1 MEQEKKRRLFKRHG
15 QKHIAKPI
23 NRYIWTRISFSV
35 GAILVNLLL
44 AWLASILHLPLYLD
58 MVGTVFVSMIGGSFS
73 GLIVAVLTCILITP
87 INHIGL
93 YFSLV
98 SVMIALTTA
107 WFVRRKLVDRP
118 SSIPVLILVLAL
130 ISGVFGTCFQWLLL
144 GEPQF
149 EEVRQTAQMMAG
161 DSAAG
166 YFFCS
171 MLLSVGLNL
180 FDKGISVGLAL
191 LARHFV
197 PKHVREG
204 IWNSGWR
211 QKPLGEAE
219 IREIN
224 RQSADMGRSLRFRM
238 AVMVLMSTLLV
249 SVVLIRISLSVDSQK
264 QRDEHLIIA
273 ESTAVMVKQYVDPDL
288 VDAYLRSELPAQECT
303 LEGYQE
309 ARKMIRNLV
318 DSYDAVSEIHVV
330 QYRNERSYVIFSSL
344 PEETEPVVLGS
355 GVPLE
360 VNEEYIYDQ
369 LEVGET
375 PPMVSVEYAGQTYLL
390 DYSPFYNESGQ
401 CKGYV
406 VVSIAEG
413 ATLGFEKEYLTRTL
427 LVFLGF
433 FVLILG
439 YELWEVGHYLIYPI
453 GSLSLAAEG
462 FLTGIEDQEQLDANV
477 RRIRKLNIHT
487 GDELEKLYKAI
498 CEMASGTAEQV
509 RSIRHF
515 AEATARMQNG
525 LIVTMA
531 DMVENRDSDTGAHI
545 QKTAAYVKIIAEG
558 LKKHGY
564 YAEKLTPQYIANVV
578 MSAPL
583 HDVGKINI
591 PDAVL
596 NKPGKLTEEEFEI
609 MKTHTTHGKRIMD
622 QAINTV
628 GGENY
633 LKEAR
638 NMAAFHHERW
648 DGKGYPEG
656 LHGQVIPL
664 SARIMAVADVFDAL
678 TSPRVYKPAF
688 PLEKAVQILEE
699 GAGTQFDPK
708 CVEVFLDEMP
718 EVKKVLKKYQR
729 V

>member
-15 QKHIAKPI
+15 QKHIAKPF
-23 NRYIWTRISFSV
+23 NRYIWTRVAFSV

-73 GLIVAVLTCILITP
+73 GLIVAVLTCILVTP
-87 INHIGL
+87 INRIGL

-107 WFVRRKLVDRP
+107 WFVRRKLVDKPRY
-118 SSIPVLILVLAL
+118 IPVLILVLAFL
-130 ISGVFGTCFQWLLL
+130 SGVFGTCFQWLLL

-197 PKHVREG
+197 PGPVREG

-224 RQSADMGRSLRFRM
+224 RQSMDMGRSLRFRM

-264 QRDEHLIIA
+264 QRDEHQIIA
-273 ESTAVMVKQYVDPDL
+273 ESTAVMVKQYVDPNL

-318 DSYDAVSEIHVV
+318 DSYDAVSEIHVM

-344 PEETEPVVLGS
+344 PEETEPVILGS
-355 GVPLE
+355 GVPIE
-360 VNEEYIYDQ
+360 GIEEYIYDQ
-369 LEVGET
+369 LEAGET
-375 PPMVSVEYAGQTYLL
+375 PPMVSAEYAGQTYLL

-413 ATLGFEKEYLTRTL
+413 ATMGFEKEYLTRTL

-439 YELWEVGHYLIYPI
+439 YELWEVGHYLVYPI

-564 YAEKLTPQYIANVV
+564 YAEKLTPQYISNVV

-708 CVEVFLDEMP
+708 CIEVFLDEMP
-718 EVKKVLKKYQR
+718 EVKKVLKKYHR